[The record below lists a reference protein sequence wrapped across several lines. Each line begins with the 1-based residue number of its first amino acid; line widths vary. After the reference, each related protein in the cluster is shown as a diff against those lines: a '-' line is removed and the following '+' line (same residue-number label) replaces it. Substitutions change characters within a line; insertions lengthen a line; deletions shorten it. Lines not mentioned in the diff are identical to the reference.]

1 MDFKNIN
8 KRDYELLLKFPAY
21 VSLLAANTPE
31 KPDKVEKLSAVE
43 FAHVKTYSCDPE
55 LADFYR
61 DVNKSFESTLN
72 ELDQTLP
79 TGKVNREAAIKAQL
93 AKIEKIASRLGV
105 ENADILHRS
114 MKSFKDHV
122 SKAHHNILM
131 DFLFPLSIPGLTDR

>member
-8 KRDYELLLKFPAY
+8 TRDYELLLKFPAY